1 MNAVQKR
8 EEMRRQLDSEADAVV
23 RKILMEIGS
32 FRPLGIMGDLAIVG
46 GVQPKRG
53 VPITIMGA
61 TYVFKEKSKPPSE
74 QVELWENEYRK
85 ADALR
90 KKAVDYLWHGPLKPN
105 TTIGNYRVVEKGK
118 RLEAEGLLTKEE
130 TDQLRALERFYV
142 EYPQLKNPDSPD
154 YRQNWGVVTED
165 GSIRLSTPVS
175 RHPEYEANIRNERIN
190 ATGKEERM
198 I

>member
-1 MNAVQKR
+1 MSHRPKLYGVFAVAPGQKI
-8 EEMRRQLDSEADAVV
+8 ELHSW
-23 RKILMEIGS
+23 
-32 FRPLGIMGDLAIVG
+32 
-46 GVQPKRG
+46 
-53 VPITIMGA
+53 PITKKQAESLAGNKEQGLRSG
-61 TYVFKEKSKPPSE
+61 VFKEKSKPSSE

-90 KKAVDYLWHGPLKPN
+90 KKAVDYLWYGPLKPN

-118 RLEAEGLLTKEE
+118 RLEAEGFLTKEE

-154 YRQNWGVVTED
+154 NRQNWGVVTED

-190 ATGKEERM
+190 AAGKEERM